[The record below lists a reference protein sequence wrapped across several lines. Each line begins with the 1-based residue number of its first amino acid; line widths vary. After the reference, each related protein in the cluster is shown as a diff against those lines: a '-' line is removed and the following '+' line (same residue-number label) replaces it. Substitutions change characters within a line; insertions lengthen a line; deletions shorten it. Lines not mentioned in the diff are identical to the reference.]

1 MEKEKG
7 VDMEISKKKGLI
19 FNIQRYS
26 LNDGSG
32 IRTIVFFKGCPLRCP
47 WCSNP
52 ESQKMEIEE
61 MKSNVNKDIK
71 IVGKWYTV
79 DEVIKEVLKDE
90 IFFTT
95 SSGGVTLSGGEILTQ
110 GEFITEL
117 LKELKENMI
126 NTAIET
132 CGYGSTEV
140 FRKMLPY
147 IDTVFFD
154 LKIADNKKSKEIL
167 KGDFQTI
174 KNNFTEAIKNNKV
187 IPRFP
192 YIPEYTDDIENINEI
207 LKIIRNFNLKE
218 IHILP
223 YHNYGMSKYE
233 QLNRKYDLEDIEI
246 PKKEKIEYQQSLL
259 KRKTPYEI
267 LKEEH
272 TIYKYIV
279 FIVMT
284 QGP

>member
-154 LKIADNKKSKEIL
+154 LKIAD
-167 KGDFQTI
+167 
-174 KNNFTEAIKNNKV
+174 KV

-246 PKKEKIEYQQSLL
+246 PKKEKIEEI
-259 KRKTPYEI
+259 KRYVEDKGFKVLI
-267 LKEEH
+267 
-272 TIYKYIV
+272 
-279 FIVMT
+279 
-284 QGP
+284 GG

>member
-1 MEKEKG
+1 
-7 VDMEISKKKGLI
+7 
-19 FNIQRYS
+19 
-26 LNDGSG
+26 
-32 IRTIVFFKGCPLRCP
+32 
-47 WCSNP
+47 
-52 ESQKMEIEE
+52 
-61 MKSNVNKDIK
+61 
-71 IVGKWYTV
+71 
-79 DEVIKEVLKDE
+79 
-90 IFFTT
+90 
-95 SSGGVTLSGGEILTQ
+95 
-110 GEFITEL
+110 
-117 LKELKENMI
+117 MI

-246 PKKEKIEYQQSLL
+246 PKKEKIEEI
-259 KRKTPYEI
+259 KRYVEDKGFKVLI
-267 LKEEH
+267 
-272 TIYKYIV
+272 
-279 FIVMT
+279 
-284 QGP
+284 GG

>member
-7 VDMEISKKKGLI
+7 ADMEISKKKGLI

-61 MKSNVNKDIK
+61 MKSNINKDIK
-71 IVGKWYTV
+71 KVGKWYTV

-90 IFFTT
+90 IFFNT

-117 LKELKENMI
+117 LKELKKNMI

-187 IPRFP
+187 IPRIP

-207 LKIIRNFNLKE
+207 LKIISNFNLKE

-223 YHNYGMSKYE
+223 YHNYGMPKYE

-246 PKKEKIEYQQSLL
+246 PKKEKIEEI
-259 KRKTPYEI
+259 KRYVEDKGFKVLI
-267 LKEEH
+267 
-272 TIYKYIV
+272 
-279 FIVMT
+279 
-284 QGP
+284 GG

>member
-90 IFFTT
+90 IFFNT

-154 LKIADNKKSKEIL
+154 LKIADNKKSKEI
-167 KGDFQTI
+167 
-174 KNNFTEAIKNNKV
+174 
-187 IPRFP
+187 
-192 YIPEYTDDIENINEI
+192 
-207 LKIIRNFNLKE
+207 
-218 IHILP
+218 
-223 YHNYGMSKYE
+223 
-233 QLNRKYDLEDIEI
+233 
-246 PKKEKIEYQQSLL
+246 
-259 KRKTPYEI
+259 
-267 LKEEH
+267 
-272 TIYKYIV
+272 
-279 FIVMT
+279 
-284 QGP
+284 

>member
-1 MEKEKG
+1 MENL
-7 VDMEISKKKGLI
+7 KKKGLI

-26 LNDGSG
+26 LNDGNG

-52 ESQKMEIEE
+52 ESQSMEIEE
-61 MKSNVNKDIK
+61 MKSNINKNK
-71 IVGKWYTV
+71 KTVGKWYTI

-90 IFFTT
+90 VFFNT
-95 SSGGVTLSGGEILTQ
+95 SGGGVTLSGGEILLQ

-126 NTAIET
+126 NTAVET

-154 LKIADNKKSKEIL
+154 LKIINNKKSKEIL
-167 KGDFQTI
+167 KGDFETI
-174 KNNFTEAIKNNKV
+174 KNNFLEAVKNNKV

-192 YIPEYTDDIENINEI
+192 YIPGYTDDIENINKILEI
-207 LKIIRNFNLKE
+207 IKNCNLSE
-218 IHILP
+218 IHVLP
-223 YHNYGMSKYE
+223 YHNYGMPKYE
-233 QLNRKYDLEDIEI
+233 QLNRKYELEDTEI
-246 PKKEKIEYQQSLL
+246 PKKEKMEEIKRYIEDRGFKVL
-259 KRKTPYEI
+259 I
-267 LKEEH
+267 
-272 TIYKYIV
+272 
-279 FIVMT
+279 
-284 QGP
+284 GG